1 MELEQKECLI
11 RELLANR
18 ITVEGFHS
26 LRKVINETDLSS
38 IIQKIYDLNDE
49 QVRKIAA
56 LAPVMAKVDAL
67 KNAQR
72 NSRFK
77 VRVRDGF
84 RDDQKNKVI
93 LVEGDSW
100 FNYPILLSDVI
111 DWVSMD
117 KNLALYSLA
126 SGGDWLLNMLS
137 ARRYV
142 EQLSTINPDVFI
154 ISGGGNDLVGNNRI
168 AAMLDSSGK
177 SSEFFQSDWA
187 MHLMKKTTA
196 RLDAERFGAGMK
208 FISKDF
214 FALLMFFH
222 LQYYHIFNGILTAGT
237 GDPKNSKFPG
247 IKIITQGYDYAEPS
261 RNLGFGLNPFK
272 WYKPF
277 ARIFLGHGSWLK
289 TPMDIRGVSNPDHQR
304 DVVYAMIYLFNEMMI
319 ETGEVFEE
327 IAGRKCVFHI
337 DSRGVVG
344 RHGWTDELHPL
355 PENFKKTAQAFVSCI
370 NDKDPVGLVY
380 DVLPKAPYL

>member
-1 MELEQKECLI
+1 MNLVLKEILI
-11 RELLANR
+11 KELLANR
-18 ITVEGFHS
+18 ITVSAFHL
-26 LRKVINETDLSS
+26 LRSEINETDLSL
-38 IIQKIYDLNDE
+38 IIQQIYDLNDG

-56 LAPVMAKVDAL
+56 LAPVMAKVDSL

-77 VRVRDGF
+77 SKVKNDF
-84 RDDQKNKVI
+84 RKDKKNKVI

-117 KNLALYSLA
+117 KNLAVYSLA

-137 ARRYV
+137 ARRYI
-142 EQLSTINPDVFI
+142 EQLSTIKPDVFI

-168 AAMLDSSGK
+168 AAMLDNSGK
-177 SSEFFQSDWA
+177 PSEFLKCDWA
-187 MHLMKKTTA
+187 MHIMKKLNA
-196 RLDAERFGAGMK
+196 SIDSERFSAGMK

-237 GDPKNSKFPG
+237 GDPKNTKFPG
-247 IKIITQGYDYAEPS
+247 IKIITQGYDYAESS
-261 RNLGFGLNPFK
+261 RSLGFGFNPLR

-277 ARIFLGHGSWLK
+277 ARWFLGHGSWLK
-289 TPMDIRGVSNPDHQR
+289 TPMDIRGISNKENQR

-319 ETGEVFEE
+319 ETGEVFEK
-327 IAGRKCVFHI
+327 IAGYKCVFHI
-337 DSRGVVG
+337 DSRGAIG
-344 RHGWTDELHPL
+344 SKGWTDELHPL
-355 PENFKKTAQAFVSCI
+355 PKNFKKTAQAFIRCI
-370 NDKDPVGLVY
+370 KDNNPIHLVY
-380 DVLPKAPYL
+380 TV